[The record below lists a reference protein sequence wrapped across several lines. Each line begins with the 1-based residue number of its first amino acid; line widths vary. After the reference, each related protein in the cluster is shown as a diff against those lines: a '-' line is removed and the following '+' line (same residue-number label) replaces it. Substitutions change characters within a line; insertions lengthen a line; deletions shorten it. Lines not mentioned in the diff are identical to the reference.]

1 MGFKLKTKGELF
13 GINEELSEFGRPV
26 FEKIW
31 ALVLWGK
38 PTGTAQHLLLLI

>member
-26 FEKIW
+26 FEKDMGISKVIQSSKK
-31 ALVLWGK
+31 LSIIVK
-38 PTGTAQHLLLLI
+38 K

>member
-26 FEKIW
+26 FEKDMGAGIMGE
-31 ALVLWGK
+31 ANRD
-38 PTGTAQHLLLLI
+38 GTTFVAPN